1 MNGFDV
7 VIKEIQAA
15 TSELQ
20 ESNDY
25 AEFLA
30 EERAKLQRNID
41 INAVTF
47 RHAPR
52 VARDLTNDRIAMF
65 CGDKKVG

>member
-7 VIKEIQAA
+7 AIKEIQAA
-15 TSELQ
+15 TDELK

-52 VARDLTNDRIAMF
+52 ACHDHINDRVYVV
-65 CGDKKVG
+65 CGNKRTV